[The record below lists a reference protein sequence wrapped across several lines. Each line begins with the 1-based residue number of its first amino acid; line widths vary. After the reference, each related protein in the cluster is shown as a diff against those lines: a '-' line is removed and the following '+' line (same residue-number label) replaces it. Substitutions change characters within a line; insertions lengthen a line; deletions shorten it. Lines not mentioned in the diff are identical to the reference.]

1 MEKETLL
8 VVLNSQK
15 IANDSTGSGNRVDHV
30 DSDNLDTV
38 PEQENENESVEE
50 NEDDNNK
57 GVVSVSIQSIKI
69 YTRPGVQQCQAQG
82 LVLCH

>member
-30 DSDNLDTV
+30 DSDNIDTV
-38 PEQENENESVEE
+38 SEEPNGNEQVEE
-50 NEDDNNK
+50 IEDEEDNK
-57 GVVSVSIQSIKI
+57 G
-69 YTRPGVQQCQAQG
+69 
-82 LVLCH
+82 